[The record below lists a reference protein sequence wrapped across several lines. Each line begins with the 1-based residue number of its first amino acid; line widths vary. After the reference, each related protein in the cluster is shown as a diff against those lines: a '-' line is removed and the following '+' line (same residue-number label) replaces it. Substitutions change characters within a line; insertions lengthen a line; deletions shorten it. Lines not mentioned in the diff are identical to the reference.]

1 VKGPRSLR
9 RRILGAFL
17 LLATVLTAVM
27 VLSFHGVYHM
37 AEDLVHTNQLEEEV
51 EHLLTH
57 PERLEQPTIEVSR
70 HMTAYVGLSGA
81 PYGLRERLR
90 PLAPGIHELGDF
102 NEPFADEEVHIVVR
116 ELEGRSDLLYMVL
129 DASGYSASQYIE
141 AIYLTAVGVALLMV
155 CLVGASTG
163 RALADMVIKPVTS
176 LTVKLRSGSLDSLA
190 DQIDPQ
196 EYGEEVGVL
205 AEALADAAG
214 RLRGFVERERR
225 FTANASHELR
235 TPISVIRGAAE
246 LMEAQIDDAESS
258 LHRPLARVQ
267 RAVAAMEETVDLFLA
282 LAREG
287 ELTSADGDCSL
298 AEIVAEVVEHHRRY
312 LQDKPVGVVV
322 QVPESLKIEA
332 PPRVLAI
339 VLGNLVSNAFRR
351 TLCGTVT
358 VTWHDDRIV
367 VADTG
372 PGIPQEIASAATA
385 CHVSS
390 AAGAGIGLSI
400 VTALCERL
408 GWHLQLDSA
417 EGSGTRA
424 TLTMKTT

>member
-1 VKGPRSLR
+1 MKGPRSLR
-9 RRILGAFL
+9 RRILGAFV
-17 LLATVLTAVM
+17 LLATVLTGVM

-37 AEDLVHTNQLEEEV
+37 AEDLVHTNRLEEEV

-57 PERLEQPTIEVSR
+57 PELLEQPTIEVGR
-70 HMTAYVGLSGA
+70 HMTAYVGLSGV
-81 PYGLRERLR
+81 PYSLRERLR
-90 PLAPGIHELGDF
+90 ALPPGTHELGAF

-116 ELEGRSDLLYMVL
+116 ELEGRSEPLYLVL

-176 LTVKLRSGSLDSLA
+176 LTTKLRSGSLDSLA
-190 DQIDPQ
+190 DQLDAD

-205 AEALADAAG
+205 ASALADAAK
-214 RLRGFVERERR
+214 RLRGFVDRERQ

-235 TPISVIRGAAE
+235 TPISVIRGATE
-246 LMEAQIDDAESS
+246 LLDAQIDDHSS
-258 LHRPLARVQ
+258 PLHRPLARIQ
-267 RAVAAMEETVDLFLA
+267 RSVATMEETVDLFLA

-287 ELTSADGDCSL
+287 ELTTAGEDCRLAD
-298 AEIVAEVVEHHRRY
+298 IVAEVVEQHRRY
-312 LQDKPVGVVV
+312 LSDRPVGVVV
-322 QVPESLKIEA
+322 QVPEELQIEA
-332 PPRVLAI
+332 PPRALSI
-339 VLGNLVSNAFRR
+339 VLGNLVSNAFCR
-351 TLCGTVT
+351 TLRGTVT
-358 VTWHDDRIV
+358 ISWREDRIE

-372 PGIPQEIASAATA
+372 PGIPQEIASSATSR
-385 CHVSS
+385 HVGSS
-390 AAGAGIGLSI
+390 EGGGIGLSI

-408 GWHLQLDSA
+408 GWQLQLESA

-424 TLTMKTT
+424 SLRLK